1 MAVYIVRPQ
10 DTLVES
16 RLTLT
21 TVKTDSES
29 REKQIEEVVALR
41 SEDEIFRQ
49 TREYISEAVTARPRT
64 AALAEASGA
73 RSRTAAVHEPRVRE
87 SLVTGTIVVDMD
99 DDAAAQ
105 MQQELP
111 DVLVLRDQP
120 FELIPPNRATS
131 ATNDQHV
138 EDLDLWHL
146 EAIGL
151 TAARSNGFRGTGSGI
166 TIAELDTGIDPT
178 HPELHGKVTEAFTF
192 DARPGVWTVNE
203 ITPSIDTDGHGTHV
217 AGLMCGDNVGVAPE
231 ARVINGVMIPGGRGN
246 LSDFILALE
255 WALNRTDVQILNMS
269 AGIPG
274 YLPEM
279 QQLVV
284 DIRAVGVLP
293 VFATGNEGRNRTR
306 SPGNYRD
313 PISVGA
319 SNRGE
324 RVASFSSSG
333 TLTADNHQYVVPDI
347 VAPGQEVYSS
357 VMDGGYEAWDGTSM
371 ATPIV
376 SGVAALILEKDPN
389 LTIPELEDVILD
401 TCVDL
406 KRPVERQ
413 GCGLVQVEAAI

>member
-1 MAVYIVRPQ
+1 
-10 DTLVES
+10 
-16 RLTLT
+16 
-21 TVKTDSES
+21 
-29 REKQIEEVVALR
+29 
-41 SEDEIFRQ
+41 
-49 TREYISEAVTARPRT
+49 
-64 AALAEASGA
+64 
-73 RSRTAAVHEPRVRE
+73 
-87 SLVTGTIVVDMD
+87 MD
-99 DDAAAQ
+99 DDAAVQ

-120 FELIPPNRATS
+120 FELIPPNRAAS
-131 ATNDQHV
+131 ATNDSV

-151 TAARSNGFRGTGSGI
+151 AEARSDGFRGAGSGV

-203 ITPSIDTDGHGTHV
+203 IEPSIDTDGHGTHV
-217 AGLMCGDNVGVAPE
+217 AGLMCGDNVGVAPG

-274 YLPEM
+274 YLPGM
-279 QQLVV
+279 LQVV
-284 DIRAVGVLP
+284 ADIRAVGVFP
-293 VFATGNEGRNRTR
+293 AFATGNEGRNRTR

-319 SNRGE
+319 SNRSN
-324 RVASFSSSG
+324 RVASFSSGGSIV
-333 TLTADNHQYVVPDI
+333 AENHQYTLPDI

-357 VMDGGYEAWDGTSM
+357 VMGGGYEAWDGTSM
-371 ATPIV
+371 ATPVV

-389 LTIPELEDVILD
+389 LTIPELEDVIFD
-401 TCVDL
+401 TCLDL
-406 KRPVERQ
+406 RLPVERQ
-413 GCGLVQVEAAI
+413 GCGLVQVKGAI